1 MAKRYYFENLFRN
14 ARNPSDTWKHLN
26 QLLRKSIPKSSLPQT
41 IKVEGKLI
49 SSLPTIY
56 EELNQ
61 HFISIGE
68 KLRANQN
75 QKFDKNYIK
84 YLRNRQSS
92 SIILRPTD
100 VFDIVKTIAGMNIHK
115 SPGHIDIPVILIK
128 EAKFPFARFL
138 ARLFNDLETENYTD
152 SLKIAKVITLHK
164 GIPNSISAT
173 IGLFPFYLQQTRY
186 LKLFYSNVWLT
197 FGKSIIFLPTISLVS
212 ENYIQLILQ

>member
-1 MAKRYYFENLFRN
+1 MAKRYCFENLVLN
-14 ARNPSDTWKHLN
+14 ARNPSDTWKHIN
-26 QLLRKSIPKSSLPQT
+26 QLLRKSIPKSSLPLT
-41 IKVEGKLI
+41 IKVESKLI
-49 SSLPTIY
+49 SSSPTIC

-61 HFISIGE
+61 YFISIGE

-100 VFDIVKTIAGMNIHK
+100 EFDIVKTIAGTNIHK
-115 SPGHIDIPVILIK
+115 SLGHIDIPVILIK

-138 ARLFNDLETENYTD
+138 ARLFNDCLETGNYPD
-152 SLKIAKVITLHK
+152 SLKIAKVIPPHK

-173 IGLFPFYLQQTRY
+173 IGLFPFYLQ
-186 LKLFYSNVWLT
+186 
-197 FGKSIIFLPTISLVS
+197 
-212 ENYIQLILQ
+212 